1 MDIYETNEKFTEL
14 RKSLGLSRVDVGYML
29 GIPYRT
35 LQDWEL
41 KRRRMTDYMYDL
53 IRIRLCELPKYEK
66 MVEVIRERFGLSSLK
81 FNTLETLVEAIGLP
95 KCKLCTHC
103 FDGSS
108 HF

>member
-14 RKSLGLSRVDVGYML
+14 RKSLGLSRADVGYML

-66 MVEVIRERFGLSSLK
+66 MLEDYMEEHHCSFEEVQKKYGIEDFR
-81 FNTLETLVEAIGLP
+81 
-95 KCKLCTHC
+95 
-103 FDGSS
+103 
-108 HF
+108 

>member
-14 RKSLGLSRVDVGYML
+14 RKSLGLS
-29 GIPYRT
+29 YRT

-66 MVEVIRERFGLSSLK
+66 MVEDYMEEHNCSFEDVQKKYGIE
-81 FNTLETLVEAIGLP
+81 EI
-95 KCKLCTHC
+95 
-103 FDGSS
+103 
-108 HF
+108 